1 VYSGCQAL
9 AASNAAKAGIRFL
22 TFETVRDHL
31 DQLSR
36 AQKDPHIG
44 RKPWINVVSGL
55 SAGVAESILVVTPGE
70 SLKTKM
76 IHDASHGGHRFVGRS
91 LVGTAGIVI
100 REEGIRGLWSGCL
113 PVLLKQG
120 TNSAVRFTTFA
131 MLQEQVAARWPG
143 AEGGLGSSL
152 LLGAIS
158 GVVTVYAS
166 MPFDNLKTRMQASN
180 GQYRGVVD
188 CAVQTLKAEGALSFW
203 KGTSPRLVR
212 LIVRCTFPRTAN
224 HFTNQ
229 SSSPVVSHSQC
240 TAKLLLR

>member
-1 VYSGCQAL
+1 MYSGCQAL

-22 TFETVRDHL
+22 TFETTRDTL
-31 DQLSR
+31 DRLSPTP
-36 AQKDPHIG
+36 KDPNIG
-44 RKPWINVVSGL
+44 RAPLINILSGL
-55 SAGVAESILVVTPGE
+55 SAGVVESILVVTPGE

-76 IHDASHGGHRFVGRS
+76 IHDACHGGHRFAGQG
-91 LVGTAGIVI
+91 LAGTAGIVM

-113 PVLLKQG
+113 PVLFKQG

-143 AEGGLGSSL
+143 SENGLGSSL

-166 MPFDNLKTRMQASN
+166 MPFDNLKTRMQASS
-180 GQYRGVVD
+180 GQYRGITD
-188 CAVQTLKAEGALSFW
+188 CAMQTLKSEGALSFW

-212 LIVRCTFPRTAN
+212 LIVRHISSRKSSIS
-224 HFTNQ
+224 TNQ
-229 SSSPVVSHSQC
+229 SSSPVASHLLC
-240 TAKLLLR
+240 TAKLLL